1 MSAELSSLLARLQ
14 RANALLAQLAA
25 ADLTDKSEYVRL
37 MGKRDGVS
45 LAISYVEDALRGVE

>member
-14 RANALLAQLAA
+14 RANAELARLATEDRTTEA
-25 ADLTDKSEYVRL
+25 EYVRL
-37 MGKRDGVS
+37 MGKRDGVG